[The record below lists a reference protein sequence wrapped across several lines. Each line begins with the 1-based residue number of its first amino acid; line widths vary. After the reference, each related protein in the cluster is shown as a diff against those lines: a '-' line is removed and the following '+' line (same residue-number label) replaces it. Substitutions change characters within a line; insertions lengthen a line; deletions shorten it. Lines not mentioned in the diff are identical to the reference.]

1 MLRSNSR
8 SQGNPWNP
16 EEDQTTAFSAM
27 LYSGLLHTRLHSCP
41 FWRYRDSSF
50 NFAKA
55 LIFLNHYQYN
65 IYTVSQ

>member
-27 LYSGLLHTRLHSCP
+27 LYCGLLLLDCI
-41 FWRYRDSSF
+41 SF
-50 NFAKA
+50 LSVLA
-55 LIFLNHYQYN
+55 LP
-65 IYTVSQ
+65 